1 MIHSSLPP
9 EQRQENPPLIPDCP
23 FSNSPQLLA
32 KSINMRYTERLVGP
46 AARVLNS
53 VTGRRRRFRAIST
66 TICVDRNAGET
77 PVKRSSKRISEKMDN
92 DKNASTHF
100 GGRRPA
106 AAFHSHAPRSTSSRH
121 FSQWTGLGSPQPRRH
136 RCDLLRDLIF
146 SHCFDFRLGHRPAS
160 FKSTQNLTT
169 R

>member
-1 MIHSSLPP
+1 
-9 EQRQENPPLIPDCP
+9 
-23 FSNSPQLLA
+23 
-32 KSINMRYTERLVGP
+32 
-46 AARVLNS
+46 
-53 VTGRRRRFRAIST
+53 
-66 TICVDRNAGET
+66 TICGDRNAGET

-92 DKNASTHF
+92 DKNASTQF
-100 GGRRPA
+100 GVRRLV
-106 AAFHSHAPRSTSSRH
+106 AAFHSHAARSISSRH

-169 R
+169 RLLTADHRPLAPARSPLTTDHRPRTTAHPAPEAN